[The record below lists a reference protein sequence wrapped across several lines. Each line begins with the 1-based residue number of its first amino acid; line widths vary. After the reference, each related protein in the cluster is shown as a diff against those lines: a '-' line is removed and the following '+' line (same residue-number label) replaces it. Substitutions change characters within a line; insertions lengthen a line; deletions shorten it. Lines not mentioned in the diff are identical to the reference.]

1 MSDLTIETCFNST
14 HLFFISGL
22 DARGRVLGAL
32 LIIVGLYAFLWGKGK
47 ELQAAAAA
55 AAKKKKLEQEQEEER
70 QLGGVQMT
78 Y

>member
-1 MSDLTIETCFNST
+1 M
-14 HLFFISGL
+14 
-22 DARGRVLGAL
+22 LGAL

-55 AAKKKKLEQEQEEER
+55 AEKKKLEQEQEEQR

-78 Y
+78 LH